1 MHPTSSSAHDFAGLR
16 RLMSVAL
23 LIGLLMTLVPLA
35 SAATNSAK
43 FRFVGN
49 KWLSLDLAVADVRAE
64 RIRFDWPAT
73 MMGVKTGY
81 KSTVILVNGST
92 RQVRIGVAVVLYDHD
107 HRPIGAGTT
116 GTKLG
121 TIDPGDSAEFT
132 VDFNHVTA
140 RLEQSDQF
148 SLVIETR

>member
-23 LIGLLMTLVPLA
+23 LIGLLMTLIPLA
-35 SAATNSAK
+35 SAATNSARY
-43 FRFVGN
+43 RFAGN
-49 KWLSLDLAVADVRAE
+49 KWLTLDLAVADVRAE

-92 RQVRIGVAVVLYDHD
+92 RQVRIGVAVVLYDRD
-107 HRPIGAGTT
+107 SRPIGAGTT

-140 RLEQSDQF
+140 RLEQSYQF